1 MYHYYSA
8 KPQTRNLKLSLNPA
22 YRVLGEVYVE
32 QAAGRLSVAFSPQR
46 EIPVLSLVLQGHG
59 VRGIGAKVL
68 RLRVFSLK
76 VSSMLGLQDG
86 GSRV

>member
-32 QAAGRLSVAFSPQR
+32 QAAGRRSVAFSPQR
-46 EIPVLSLVLQGHG
+46 EIPVLSLVLQ
-59 VRGIGAKVL
+59 GIGAKVL